1 MGKTHLKIFN
11 VYEIYCRPSVR
22 IHAEYLIV
30 SFHLIYNLGFPL
42 TKGDAFKI
50 GDIAL

>member
-1 MGKTHLKIFN
+1 MGKIHLKIFN
-11 VYEIYCRPSVR
+11 VYEIYCRPTVL
-22 IHAEYLIV
+22 IHAVYLIV

-50 GDIAL
+50 GNIAL